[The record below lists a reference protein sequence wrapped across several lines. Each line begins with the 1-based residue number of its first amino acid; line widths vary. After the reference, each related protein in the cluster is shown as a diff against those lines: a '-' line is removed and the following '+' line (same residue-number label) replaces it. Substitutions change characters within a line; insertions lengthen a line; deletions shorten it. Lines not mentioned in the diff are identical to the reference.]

1 MSDYKHYRSS
11 REVDAYRIDE
21 AGTVITHA
29 GPTTVAEGDYVV
41 REASGDLHVM
51 QEEQFLAAFLDDAPT
66 ETPEGFAEDDKNPP
80 KDSDEPKGNPRDHRA
95 KKSAADQVREMT
107 NPS

>member
-66 ETPEGFAEDDKNPP
+66 QTPQSDEERGAVNPP
-80 KDSDEPKGNPRDHRA
+80 DDAAPKKAAA
-95 KKSAADQVREMT
+95 KKSAADHVREMT

>member
-1 MSDYKHYRSS
+1 MMSDYKHYRSS

-51 QEEQFLAAFLDDAPT
+51 QEEQFLDAFLVDDS
-66 ETPEGFAEDDKNPP
+66 N
-80 KDSDEPKGNPRDHRA
+80 DEPLTQRIVDKPSVDADKKPAA
-95 KKSAADQVREMT
+95 KKSAAG
-107 NPS
+107 P

>member
-29 GPTTVAEGDYVV
+29 GPTVVAEGDYVV

-51 QEEQFLAAFLDDAPT
+51 QEEQFLAAFLGA
-66 ETPEGFAEDDKNPP
+66 
-80 KDSDEPKGNPRDHRA
+80 DEPKAEGDKTKGTA